1 MRYND
6 VKFCA
11 ALAIACAGSVPA
23 WAADPTFVG
32 DWNVTFF
39 WSPTARLAQ
48 PNALSSHPCQVRLP
62 ACRPRGT
69 WSSPTFAGWHGQ
81 WIELGDHVRFFGVT
95 GGGLSTEESGN
106 VIEAALTGGVSF
118 NHFFSSSGATS
129 SAGSWVAER
138 VTACRSGTAQL
149 RSSDPS
155 Q

>member
-62 ACRPRGT
+62 ACRPRARGVRRRLPAGT
-69 WSSPTFAGWHGQ
+69 ANGSSLVITSGS
-81 WIELGDHVRFFGVT
+81 LGLR
-95 GGGLSTEESGN
+95 
-106 VIEAALTGGVSF
+106 AADF
-118 NHFFSSSGATS
+118 RRKN
-129 SAGSWVAER
+129 R
-138 VTACRSGTAQL
+138 VTL
-149 RSSDPS
+149 
-155 Q
+155 